1 MSRIR
6 RALGAMTM
14 TAAAAGAGL
23 LIAAAGAVPAHAAP
37 ATTAPPPGGHTVTI
51 TAQATAQATG
61 KPGSAV
67 LPCATVPGASCLPQT
82 ITCWINVPP
91 PFAQMQ
97 IIVATTSVHCDSPV
111 DAINLDQT
119 LSEGSEIVEV
129 KSDHPVGATDA
140 FTIAGDGNCQGARV
154 RQLRIRD
161 HQLPSRVY
169 PGVPAWVSPPPGKLR
184 SPPQCL
190 RPAWYPD
197 HHLRNRPAAH
207 ATHAIPV
214 NRAGQGHPASALLLA
229 EPFQGV

>member
-1 MSRIR
+1 
-6 RALGAMTM
+6 MTM

-23 LIAAAGAVPAHAAP
+23 LIAAAGAVPAYAAP

-51 TAQATAQATG
+51 SAQSTAQATG
-61 KPGSAV
+61 KPGSAA

-140 FTIAGDGNCQGARV
+140 FTIAGDGNCQGGLEYDNFGFATINFPAGYTPV
-154 RQLRIRD
+154 YPPGYL
-161 HQLPSRVY
+161 HHLESYVPLPSACAP
-169 PGVPAWVSPPPGKLR
+169 PGTPIITCATAPPPTQPTP
-184 SPPQCL
+184 SPSTE
-190 RPAWYPD
+190 PAKVTP
-197 HHLRNRPAAH
+197 HL
-207 ATHAIPV
+207 
-214 NRAGQGHPASALLLA
+214 HPC
-229 EPFQGV
+229 

>member
-1 MSRIR
+1 
-6 RALGAMTM
+6 MTM

-23 LIAAAGAVPAHAAP
+23 LIAAAGAVPAYAAP

-51 TAQATAQATG
+51 SAQSTAQATG
-61 KPGSAV
+61 KPGSAA

-140 FTIAGDGNCQGARV
+140 FTMAGDGNCQGG
-154 RQLRIRD
+154 LE
-161 HQLPSRVY
+161 Y
-169 PGVPAWVSPPPGKLR
+169 PIITCATAPPPTP
-184 SPPQCL
+184 SPSTE
-190 RPAWYPD
+190 PAKVTP
-197 HHLRNRPAAH
+197 HLH
-207 ATHAIPV
+207 
-214 NRAGQGHPASALLLA
+214 SC
-229 EPFQGV
+229 

>member
-1 MSRIR
+1 MSRIS

-14 TAAAAGAGL
+14 TAAAAGAWL
-23 LIAAAGAVPAHAAP
+23 LIAAAGAVPVYAAP

-61 KPGSAV
+61 KPGAAV

-97 IIVATTSVHCDSPV
+97 IIVATASVHCDHQV

-119 LSEGSEIVEV
+119 LFEGSEIVEV

-140 FTIAGDGNCQGARV
+140 FTITGDGNCQGGLEYDNFGFATINFPAGYTPVYPPGYLHHLESYVPLPSACAPPGTPIITCATAPPPTPPTPSPSTGPARV
-154 RQLRIRD
+154 T
-161 HQLPSRVY
+161 P
-169 PGVPAWVSPPPGKLR
+169 
-184 SPPQCL
+184 
-190 RPAWYPD
+190 
-197 HHLRNRPAAH
+197 HLH
-207 ATHAIPV
+207 TC
-214 NRAGQGHPASALLLA
+214 
-229 EPFQGV
+229 